1 MWGKDA
7 HRTGSSFGLASM
19 APPTWGEGEEGRGRR
34 AQVNRRREEEE
45 EEEEEEEKEEKEEK
59 EEEAAGIDADDAI
72 CKCSSDVSS
81 G

>member
-1 MWGKDA
+1 M
-7 HRTGSSFGLASM
+7 
-19 APPTWGEGEEGRGRR
+19 EELGREEQE
-34 AQVNRRREEEE
+34 AEEEE
-45 EEEEEEEKEEKEEK
+45 EE

>member
-19 APPTWGEGEEGRGRR
+19 APPTWEEGEEGRRR
-34 AQVNRRREEEE
+34 REQVNRRREEEE
-45 EEEEEEEKEEKEEK
+45 EEEEEEEK